1 MCSLTPII
9 NSFLSFQI
17 KNATLFTPARTNC
30 FIRLSTTQL
39 WRTEKIQTPA
49 SLGKST
55 DRWLLPKWLASTFLK
70 MVLLCYNFT
79 SIFRLPFF

>member
-1 MCSLTPII
+1 
-9 NSFLSFQI
+9 
-17 KNATLFTPARTNC
+17 
-30 FIRLSTTQL
+30 L